1 MSTLAAGLRSIP
13 LALVGSASARLH
25 DLTNAD
31 AAIRMPLTLNR
42 RVGLVQACGGAGSS
56 TVAAGV
62 ASIFANRRAG
72 LVLGVN
78 ASGGDR
84 NMLWH
89 AGVPAPEGAL
99 PPARTRP
106 LSAAEAAAGL
116 PVARSGL
123 IGLDLRDPAH
133 PTTPVPSRTWFD
145 RINPVSRFFDL
156 AITDW
161 GVRGWQIDLAQVA
174 LASHVLCVVTPSRR
188 HELEDAVAV
197 IPALTGVADGPQ
209 VVLVIVDVSGS
220 SRGQTPQG
228 VGPDLGVPVL
238 RIPYD
243 PSAGSAKPVPS
254 ASMSART
261 RIAYAQL
268 AGTIMTEAQLSLG
281 AELRHSE
288 ATA

>member
-13 LALVGSASARLH
+13 FALVGSASARLH
-25 DLTNAD
+25 DLTSAD

-42 RVGLVQACGGAGSS
+42 RIGLVQACGGAGAS

-62 ASIFANRRAG
+62 ASIFATRRSG

-78 ASGGDR
+78 ASGGAQ
-84 NMLWH
+84 NLLWH
-89 AGVPAPEGAL
+89 AGVPTLPGAL

-106 LSAAEAAAGL
+106 LSAADAAAGL

-161 GVRGWQIDLAQVA
+161 GVRGYQIDLAQVA

-188 HELEDAVAV
+188 HELEDAAAV
-197 IPALTGVADGPQ
+197 IPALTGVEDGPQ

-220 SRGQTPQG
+220 SRGQALPD
-228 VGPDLGVPVL
+228 VGSDLGVPVL
-238 RIPYD
+238 RIPHD
-243 PSAGSAKPVPS
+243 PSAGSATPVAS
-254 ASMSART
+254 AHMSART

-268 AGTIMTEAQLSLG
+268 AGTIMTQAQLSLG
-281 AELRHSE
+281 AELRHRE